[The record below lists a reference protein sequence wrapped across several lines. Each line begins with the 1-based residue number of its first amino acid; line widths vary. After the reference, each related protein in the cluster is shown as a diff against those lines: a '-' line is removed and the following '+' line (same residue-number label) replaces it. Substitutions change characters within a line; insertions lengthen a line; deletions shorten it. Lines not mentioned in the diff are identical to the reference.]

1 MASLSHGPRLNA
13 RTTPR
18 IHRGIKMSAIL
29 VTSNGLNFQGR
40 AVTSEAIIS
49 AILSEFL
56 KLPNEDQ
63 KEFLKGTLKELEQE
77 LETIAFQDIKKQ
89 V

>member
-18 IHRGIKMSAIL
+18 IHRGIKMAAIQVSAD
-29 VTSNGLNFQGR
+29 GLSFQGR
-40 AVTSEAIIS
+40 DVTSEAIIS

-56 KLPNEDQ
+56 KLNREEQ
-63 KEFLKGTLKELEQE
+63 LLFLKPTLKD
-77 LETIAFQDIKKQ
+77 LETEVETIGSQDIMATD
-89 V
+89 